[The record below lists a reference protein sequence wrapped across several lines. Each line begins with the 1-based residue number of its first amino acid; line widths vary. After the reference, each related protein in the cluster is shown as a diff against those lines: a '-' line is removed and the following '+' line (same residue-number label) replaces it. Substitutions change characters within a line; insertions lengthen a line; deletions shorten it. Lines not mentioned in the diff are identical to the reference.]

1 MVLDLMNCGI
11 ASVGVPE
18 QTDEQWNFAIDM
30 LCVINYIEL
39 FTFAFNRLNI
49 FCLGSF
55 NIIIK
60 YYSKD
65 GVETKIKFKM
75 T

>member
-1 MVLDLMNCGI
+1 
-11 ASVGVPE
+11 
-18 QTDEQWNFAIDM
+18 M

-75 T
+75 TKTFIKSEFKFLKKLKPKFTKLIHK